1 MNNAQLPGTGPRAL
15 KLPNTGSRELKLPIP
30 ELPLAPL
37 ACSASPSETEL
48 SRLLFFV
55 GLPEISS
62 SASMVLANLRL
73 SLANPPDFYTFTS
86 RNCSG
91 FHKMKFGLGK
101 SAGANDAGE
110 RFVQAH
116 IVFLEPCAFFI
127 M

>member
-1 MNNAQLPGTGPRAL
+1 
-15 KLPNTGSRELKLPIP
+15 
-30 ELPLAPL
+30 
-37 ACSASPSETEL
+37 
-48 SRLLFFV
+48 
-55 GLPEISS
+55 
-62 SASMVLANLRL
+62 MVLANLRL

-116 IVFLEPCAFFI
+116 ICFSGALCIFHNVVSTLDCDGVILRCIWSGVYHPI
-127 M
+127 YVPQ